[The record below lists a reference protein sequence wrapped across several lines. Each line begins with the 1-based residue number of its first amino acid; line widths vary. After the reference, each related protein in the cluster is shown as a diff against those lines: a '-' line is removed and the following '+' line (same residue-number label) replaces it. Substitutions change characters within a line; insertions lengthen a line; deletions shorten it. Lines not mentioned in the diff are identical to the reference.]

1 MDIQQA
7 TDTTVYIIKDDEQIV
22 ESSMY
27 DLIMLSLDYTTTP
40 MGGAP
45 RYHKREADD
54 GSFEVWTWGAQG
66 NRAKRVTAGL
76 SEDEADEE
84 LFSFAEIDFDNDC
97 HKPSWFWTREE
108 ADAFLAEC
116 AE

>member
-40 MGGAP
+40 MGCAP

-54 GSFEVWTWGAQG
+54 GSFEVWTWGHQG
-66 NRAKRVTAGL
+66 NFPKRITADL
-76 SEDEADEE
+76 TEVEADEE
-84 LFSFAEIDFDNDC
+84 LFRFAEMDFDNDC
-97 HKPSWFWTREE
+97 HTPSWFGTRAE
-108 ADAFLAEC
+108 AEAFLAE
-116 AE
+116 ASE